1 MSKEISNFYGATL
14 EKTFSFDGVTEMVL
28 KSKKPLNQ
36 SQIDCFIWETKKYSE
51 IDIPLIWCDNITQI
65 YLDIEGQSLILVI
78 NNKIE
83 VEIGY

>member
-1 MSKEISNFYGATL
+1 MYTETTNFYGATL

-36 SQIDCFIWETKKYSE
+36 PQIDCFIWETKKHSE
-51 IDIPLIWCDNITQI
+51 IDIPLIWCDNITEI
-65 YLDIEGQSLILVI
+65 YIDLEGQAIILVI

-83 VEIGY
+83 VEIDY